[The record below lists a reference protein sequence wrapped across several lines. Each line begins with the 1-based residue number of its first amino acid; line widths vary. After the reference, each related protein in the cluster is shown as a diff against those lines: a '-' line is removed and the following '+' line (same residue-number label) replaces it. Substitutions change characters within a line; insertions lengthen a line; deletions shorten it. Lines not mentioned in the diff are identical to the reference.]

1 MPLTDARLGPGTLK
15 LGAPL
20 TDYSFQIANAALE
33 PDVSEEDGTPTLATP
48 APAPLATVG
57 WNLTG
62 TAIQDFTN
70 AAATGLQN
78 YLMDHALQTV
88 AFEFVPNTADGTKY
102 SGTCQLRP
110 ATIGGDAGVQ
120 ITTDFSFP
128 VVGAVVRV
136 DGVFGDETEILSE
149 KGERKG

>member
-1 MPLTDARLGPGTLK
+1 MPPTDSRLGPGTLK

-20 TDYSFQIANAALE
+20 VDYSFQVANAALE

-70 AAATGLQN
+70 PAATGLQN
-78 YLMDHALQTV
+78 YLMDHALQVV
-88 AFEFVPNTADGTKY
+88 AFEFTPNTADG
-102 SGTCQLRP
+102 
-110 ATIGGDAGVQ
+110 
-120 ITTDFSFP
+120 
-128 VVGAVVRV
+128 
-136 DGVFGDETEILSE
+136 
-149 KGERKG
+149 